1 MEKKQDLIVVKV
13 GGKIVENPVALKQL
27 ITDVA
32 AIDKP
37 KALVHGGG
45 VMATQMAERLGIKT
59 TMVEGRR
66 VTDDEMLNV
75 VTMVYGGLVNKRL
88 VALLQW
94 HKQNAIGLTGADMNI
109 ILSAKR
115 PVRTVDYGWVG
126 DVKKTNGK
134 ALAQLIESGVMP
146 VIAPLTHD
154 GLGHI
159 LNTNADTMAAAT
171 ATALSRYYNVTLV
184 YCFEK
189 NGVLMNPDDDDSVI
203 TTLRLSQYEHL
214 KNLGIIKD
222 GMIPKLDNAFATLDN
237 GVSQVIITKASH
249 LGDLSK
255 GTHITI
261 K

>member
-1 MEKKQDLIVVKV
+1 MIVVKV

-27 ITDVA
+27 ITDVV

-94 HKQNAIGLTGADMNI
+94 HRQNAIGLTGADMNI
-109 ILSAKR
+109 MLSVKR

-126 DVKKTNGK
+126 DVKKANGK
-134 ALAQLIESGVMP
+134 ALAQLVSAGVMP

-154 GLGHI
+154 GQGHI

-171 ATALSRYYNVTLV
+171 ATALSRFYNVTLV

-203 TTLRLSQYEHL
+203 STLRLSQYEHL
-214 KNLGIIKD
+214 KHLGIIKD

-237 GVSQVIITKASH
+237 GVKEVVITNAAN
-249 LGDLSK
+249 LRNLEL
-255 GTHITI
+255 GTHI
-261 K
+261 KL

>member
-1 MEKKQDLIVVKV
+1 MEQKQDLLIVKV
-13 GGKIVENPVALKQL
+13 GGKIVENPVALKCL

-32 AIDKP
+32 AIRQP

-45 VMATQMAERLGIKT
+45 VMATKMAERLGIKT

-66 VTDDEMLNV
+66 VTDDDMLDV

-109 ILSAKR
+109 MLCAKR

-126 DVKKTNGK
+126 DVKKANGK
-134 ALAQLIESGVMP
+134 ALAQLIGSGVMP

-154 GLGHI
+154 GMGHM

-203 TTLRLSQYEHL
+203 PVLRMSQYDQL
-214 KNLGIIKD
+214 KSLGIIKD

-237 GVSQVIITKASH
+237 GVHEVVITNAANLS
-249 LGDLSK
+249 DLTK
-255 GTHITI
+255 GTHIQL
-261 K
+261 